1 MKFSTKSLTF
11 SFLICAPNL
20 YFAQKLLRKAK
31 FARGCQNCKKLL
43 QTPKVAQKLPS
54 TIGTGLNGDRAVWL
68 VYTTDTNA
76 RGFWLVKRTLGWK
89 NFMAEEL
96 ARNHSIIRFDVI
108 LQHDWPIEQWLLHI
122 RVFFSGKTKS
132 PCFDLSKTTN
142 EHVPKPFFKVIWK
155 SLYHVPSSTVV
166 FQMNKYKWNITTMQF
181 PRRIWIYL
189 YRYLRLISFEIKKIT
204 LKGFWRIMKYNLMP

>member
-1 MKFSTKSLTF
+1 MVYFPVKHSCLYNKHAELPNSLRRAIFSSPWNENARTK
-11 SFLICAPNL
+11 
-20 YFAQKLLRKAK
+20 QK
-31 FARGCQNCKKLL
+31 Q
-43 QTPKVAQKLPS
+43 QM
-54 TIGTGLNGDRAVWL
+54 NGDRAIWL

-122 RVFFSGKTKS
+122 RVFFGGKTKS

-204 LKGFWRIMKYNLMP
+204 LKGIWRIMKYNLMP